1 MTQFETAH
9 ILDGIETIGRTKR
22 HSVFPIFPVPQI
34 WRQGRVLR
42 MKRQILQ
49 GEVISTGY
57 CL

>member
-9 ILDGIETIGRTKR
+9 ILDGIETIGKTKLCN
-22 HSVFPIFPVPQI
+22 VFPIFPVPQI

-49 GEVISTGY
+49 REVISTSY
-57 CL
+57 RL